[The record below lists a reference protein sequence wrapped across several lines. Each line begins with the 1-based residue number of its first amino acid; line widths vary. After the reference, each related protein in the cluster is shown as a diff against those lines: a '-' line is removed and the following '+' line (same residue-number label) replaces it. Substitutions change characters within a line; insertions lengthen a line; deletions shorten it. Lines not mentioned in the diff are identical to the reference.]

1 MIIRVRCV
9 KGRIK
14 NGLKNALFGVFIGIV
29 NGALGA
35 GGGMLAVPAL
45 RRAGVKGNAAHPNA
59 VAVILPITAVSVALY
74 ALKGNL
80 DFRAGLAYIPA
91 GLVGS
96 VLGTVI
102 IKKIPP
108 LWLKRIFGGFM
119 VYAGVRLLLR

>member
-9 KGRIK
+9 KGEIK
-14 NGLKNALFGVFIGIV
+14 NGLKNALLGVFIGIV

-80 DFRAGLAYIPA
+80 DVRAGLTYIPA